1 MPAGPQPDDLER
13 DDLAHDEQWTA
24 VPAEPASLRRR
35 TLIAGAVA
43 VAAGGASASL
53 LLPASSRQTRTSSA
67 AGQMPAPSL
76 PGTRPGSTPGS
87 APGSTLPATPV
98 TPPGAAET
106 AEVPDGADLDP
117 TTPYLTPNDTF
128 FLIDTAWAIP
138 EVDRDFWT
146 LDIDG
151 LVDRPLS
158 LTYSDLLQR
167 RLVERI
173 ITIGCVSNEV
183 GGPYIG
189 TARWLG
195 VPLREIL
202 DEAGVQDGADQ
213 VFSTS
218 IDGWTCGFPVADAFD
233 GRDALIAIGMNG
245 ETLPPDHGFPARLVV
260 PGLYGYVSATK
271 WLRRIT
277 LTTWDDEGY
286 WIPRGWSREA
296 PVKTQSRI
304 GLPADGSSLPAGTA
318 VIAGVAWA
326 MPRGIDA
333 VEVRID
339 DGPWQRAALG
349 AEPTADAWRQWRLEW
364 SATPGEHRITV
375 RATDGFGDVQTSDRS
390 PVDPDGATGHHSI
403 RVSVD

>member
-1 MPAGPQPDDLER
+1 MTGIAEEHGDAGD
-13 DDLAHDEQWTA
+13 A
-24 VPAEPASLRRR
+24 ASSAPPVDPSGLRRR

-43 VAAGGASASL
+43 VAAGGASAAL
-53 LLPASSRQTRTSSA
+53 LLPTSSRTRRTLPA
-67 AGQMPAPSL
+67 ADPMPAPTA
-76 PGTRPGSTPGS
+76 PGTRTGSSTGSTVGGTNAT
-87 APGSTLPATPV
+87 APAALPA
-98 TPPGAAET
+98 AADT
-106 AEVPDGADLDP
+106 VDLPDGVDLDP
-117 TTPYLTPNDTF
+117 STPYLTPNESF

-138 EVDRDFWT
+138 EVDREFWT

-151 LVDRPLS
+151 LVERPLT
-158 LTYSDLLQR
+158 LTYADLLER

-195 VPLREIL
+195 VPLRDIL
-202 DEAGVQDGADQ
+202 DEAGVADGAAQ

-218 IDGWTCGFPVADAFD
+218 IDGWTCGFPVADALD

-304 GLPADGSSLPAGTA
+304 GLPVDGSTVTAGPG

-339 DGPWQRAALG
+339 DGPWQRADLG
-349 AEPTADAWRQWRLEW
+349 AEPTGDAWRQWRLDW
-364 SATPGEHRITV
+364 TATPGDHRITV
-375 RATDGFGDVQTSDRS
+375 RATDGFGDVQTDDRS
-390 PVDPDGATGHHSI
+390 PVDPDGATGHHSVEV
-403 RVSVD
+403 RVD

>member
-1 MPAGPQPDDLER
+1 MQENPRSDDVDDGGRVEHLEQFPDASAGS
-13 DDLAHDEQWTA
+13 
-24 VPAEPASLRRR
+24 ASLRRR
-35 TLIAGAVA
+35 TLIAGAAA
-43 VAAGGASASL
+43 VAAGGASAAF
-53 LLPASSRQTRTSSA
+53 LLPASSGRTRTSTA
-67 AGQMPAPSL
+67 AVQMPSSTL

-87 APGSTLPATPV
+87 TSPATPV
-98 TPPGAAET
+98 VLPDAAET
-106 AEVPDGADLDP
+106 VEVTEGTDLDP
-117 TTPYLTPNDTF
+117 TTPFLTPNDSF
-128 FLIDTAWAIP
+128 FLIDTAWAVP

-146 LDIDG
+146 LDVDG
-151 LVDRPLS
+151 LVDRPLT
-158 LTYSDLLQR
+158 LTYADLLGR

-202 DEAGVQDGADQ
+202 DEAGVQDGAAQ

-218 IDGWTCGFPVADAFD
+218 IDGWTCGFPVADAVD

-245 ETLPPDHGFPARLVV
+245 EPLPPDHGFPARLVV

-304 GLPADGSSLPAGTA
+304 GVPADGSSLPAGPT

-339 DGPWQRAALG
+339 DGPWQRADLG
-349 AEPTADAWRQWRLEW
+349 AEPTADAWRQWRVEW

-390 PVDPDGATGHHSI
+390 PVDPDGATGHHSV
-403 RVSVD
+403 RVSVG

>member
-1 MPAGPQPDDLER
+1 M
-13 DDLAHDEQWTA
+13 
-24 VPAEPASLRRR
+24 RRR

-43 VAAGGASASL
+43 VAAGGTSAAL
-53 LLPASSRQTRTSSA
+53 LLPTSSPTRRTSPA
-67 AGQMPAPSL
+67 ADPMPSPTV
-76 PGTRPGSTPGS
+76 PGTRTGSSPGGTAGGTDATVPE
-87 APGSTLPATPV
+87 ALPA
-98 TPPGAAET
+98 AADT
-106 AEVPDGADLDP
+106 VDLPDGVDLDP
-117 TTPYLTPNDTF
+117 STPYLTPNDSF

-151 LVDRPLS
+151 LVERTLT
-158 LTYSDLLQR
+158 LTYADLLER

-195 VPLREIL
+195 VPLRDIL
-202 DEAGVQDGADQ
+202 DEAGVADGATQ

-218 IDGWTCGFPVADAFD
+218 IDGWTCGFPVADALD

-304 GLPADGSSLPAGTA
+304 GLPVDGSTVAAGPG

-339 DGPWQRAALG
+339 DGPWQRADLG
-349 AEPTADAWRQWRLEW
+349 AEPTGDAWRQWRLDW
-364 SATPGEHRITV
+364 TATPGEHLITV
-375 RATDGFGDVQTSDRS
+375 RATDGFGDVQTDDRS
-390 PVDPDGATGHHSI
+390 PVDPDGATGHHSVK
-403 RVSVD
+403 VSVD